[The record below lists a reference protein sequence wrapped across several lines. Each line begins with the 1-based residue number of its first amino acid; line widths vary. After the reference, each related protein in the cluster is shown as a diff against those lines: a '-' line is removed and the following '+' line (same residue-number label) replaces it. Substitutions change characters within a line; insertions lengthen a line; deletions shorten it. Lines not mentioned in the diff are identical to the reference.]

1 VTRVTVVLP
10 TYNEFGNIIDLVKS
24 IIDHIPG
31 TYDYE
36 IIIVDDNSPDNTYG
50 LVRDTFRE
58 NAKVVPVLRT
68 VDRGLAK
75 SIREGIEKARGDR
88 IVVMDT
94 DFTHDPAE
102 IPKLLYVGEIYDIVS
117 GSRFCQGGNM
127 QDTRHY
133 IASMLFNWVLRVI
146 LRTQVQDNLGGYFSM
161 RKEHL
166 MQLPLGRIFYG
177 YGEYFFRLIHHAQKR
192 GMSIVE
198 IPAVYRARIAGTSK
212 SSFGKLLFTY
222 TLAAIRLKREGIGA

>member
-1 VTRVTVVLP
+1 VTSVTVVLP
-10 TYNEFGNIIDLVKS
+10 TYNEAGNIIDLVKS
-24 IIDHIPG
+24 IIDHIPSAC
-31 TYDYE
+31 DYE
-36 IIIVDDNSPDNTYG
+36 IIIMDDNSPDNTYG
-50 LVRDTFRE
+50 LVHDTFRE
-58 NAKVVPVLRT
+58 NAAVVPVLRT
-68 VDRGLAK
+68 ADRGLAQ
-75 SIREGIEKARGDR
+75 SIRAGIEKARGDR

-102 IPKLLYVGEIYDIVS
+102 IPKLLHVGEIYDLVS

-146 LRTQVQDNLGGYFSM
+146 LRTQVQDNLGGYFTM
-161 RKEHL
+161 RRERL
-166 MQLPLGRIFYG
+166 MQLPLDRIFYG
-177 YGEYFFRLIHHAQKR
+177 YGEYFFRLIHHAQRR

-198 IPAVYRARIAGTSK
+198 IPAVYRVRVAGASK

-222 TLAAIRLKREGIGA
+222 TLAAVRLKRESIGA